1 MRVALPLLLCLVALI
16 HALPLAGA
24 LGAAKLT
31 ALYGLPV
38 TDPNLEILL
47 RHRAVLFGVVAGLL
61 AAAAWRPELVGAA
74 LVAGLVSVG
83 SFLVVVALVGQ
94 PNEALRTV
102 ARVDV
107 VALMLLLV
115 AAALHLRAP
124 ASINAS

>member
-24 LGAAKLT
+24 LG
-31 ALYGLPV
+31 GLPV